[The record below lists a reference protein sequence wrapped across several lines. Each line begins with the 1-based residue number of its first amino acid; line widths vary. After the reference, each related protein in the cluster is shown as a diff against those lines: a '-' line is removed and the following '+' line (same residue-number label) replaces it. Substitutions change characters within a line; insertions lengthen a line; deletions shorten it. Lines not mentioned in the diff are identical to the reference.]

1 MFKRMIFMGFVFVFS
16 GCDVGEEKL
25 KDMAKDSGITDVL
38 KDSLNEVDK
47 FLEDNKTQDF
57 INNQMDNLKKGI
69 DKLESYLDSNAT
81 SKKDMET
88 ISL

>member
-1 MFKRMIFMGFVFVFS
+1 MFKRIIAAGFVFVFS

-47 FLEDNKTQDF
+47 LLENNKTQEF
-57 INNQMDNLKKGI
+57 INNQRDNLKRGI

-81 SKKDMET
+81 NKKDMET